1 MLTGGAAPERLHIA
15 TDWPRMGQG
24 GAELLENWLGVNP
37 HGRLVVVDFLKRVR
51 PLASSTRNRSVYDAD
66 YEALEAL
73 QSLASEHGVAI
84 LEDRTR
90 LEVGRGPRKLGAGG
104 RRRGL
109 PALERAPAA
118 PPSATERRS
127 PDVAKGDSR

>member
-15 TDWPRMGQG
+15 TDWPQMGQG

-37 HGRLVVVDFLKRVR
+37 HGRLVVDFLKRVR

-66 YEALEAL
+66 YEALESL

-84 LEDRTR
+84 LVLHHTR
-90 LEVGRGPRKLGAGG
+90 NLAAVARWTSYLPLRGSQA
-104 RRRGL
+104 
-109 PALERAPAA
+109 ALMASWSS
-118 PPSATERRS
+118 SATG
-127 PDVAKGDSR
+127 DVQTPTCTSRAGR